1 MIFEHAD
8 RVDNEIAVRGS
19 DPGLQRFLARVG
31 ATLSWEPS
39 SRYVV
44 ITTADRRT
52 LTFTLGV
59 PHFQTSAGGES
70 VPLRAYID
78 GNDVYLPFLTL
89 ARALYVEP
97 VLEGGEYVLQPQIGA
112 LNVRADG
119 RRTLVSLIGGT
130 PLRFTKDIDE
140 PGRMTLV
147 FRGASST
154 LQPSRAVDLPGLG
167 RIDITVAGNTRNPTT
182 VVTFQTTPGAAR
194 ALLPSTN
201 RNELDFA
208 FGGQDV
214 ALNGIP
220 IPAQGPVLA
229 VPATSA
235 CDSDRRSDRGPDALR
250 RAAPDPAIGAGC
262 PL

>member
-1 MIFEHAD
+1 ML
-8 RVDNEIAVRGS
+8 RSCCIAGKRAIERDDSGVLVCRNAIDLRACRIGS
-19 DPGLQRFLARVG
+19 IAKSQSAGAIPDLQRFLARVG
-31 ATLSWEPS
+31 ATLSWEPN

-59 PHFQTSAGGES
+59 PHFQTSSGGES

-97 VLEGGEYVLQPQIGA
+97 VLEGGQYVLQPQIGA
-112 LNVRADG
+112 MNVRTEG

-154 LQPSRAVDLPGLG
+154 LSAVACGRFAGTRAHRHNGRRKHAQPNDGRDLHDDAGRSARPLAVDEPQRAGFRVWGAG
-167 RIDITVAGNTRNPTT
+167 RCCGR
-182 VVTFQTTPGAAR
+182 
-194 ALLPSTN
+194 
-201 RNELDFA
+201 
-208 FGGQDV
+208 
-214 ALNGIP
+214 
-220 IPAQGPVLA
+220 
-229 VPATSA
+229 
-235 CDSDRRSDRGPDALR
+235 DSRSRR
-250 RAAPDPAIGAGC
+250 RA
-262 PL
+262 